1 MIRWLI
7 FEIESILAGA
17 AIAAFLLKIV
27 ILAILVFAVIGL
39 ITTIKFF
46 VRRRNLK
53 KETDGEY
60 FMRTGRLREKK

>member
-1 MIRWLI
+1 M
-7 FEIESILAGA
+7 FEMLFYDLSRLFAKA

-27 ILAILVFAVIGL
+27 ILAILVFAIIGI

-46 VRRRNLK
+46 VRRHNLK
-53 KETDGEY
+53 KETDGQY